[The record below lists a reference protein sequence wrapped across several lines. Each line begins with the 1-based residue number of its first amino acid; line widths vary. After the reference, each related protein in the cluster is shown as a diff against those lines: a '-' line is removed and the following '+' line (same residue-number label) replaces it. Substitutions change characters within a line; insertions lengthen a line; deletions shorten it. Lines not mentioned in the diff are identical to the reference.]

1 MRRLT
6 VRGASILGVECEL
19 GSREVD
25 NRETCRLLFGE
36 RAEAV
41 LKTSGIVKRRVAA
54 EGETSAGLCVKAAR
68 RLMERLGT
76 GPEEIA
82 AVVSV
87 SFTPEKAMPGNAYL
101 AQEALGLKEDTAAM
115 DLGHACAGYVYG
127 LYVAAGLAKDLGG
140 KVLLLDGDVQ
150 TKLAGMDT
158 AVLLSDAGSATMMGP
173 GDEEWKFAFWSDGGR
188 ADELKVEGGK
198 LKMDGFGVFKFV
210 ASDVSRWAEE
220 FLAGERVEKFVPH
233 QANVYMARELAKKL
247 KLEAELMVSGDEVGN
262 CASASIPVTLAMKNI
277 GRGKGRTFLAGFGG
291 GLSAAMALID
301 A

>member
-1 MRRLT
+1 MRTLR
-6 VRGASILGVECEL
+6 VKGAEILGVECEL
-19 GSREVD
+19 GAREVD
-25 NRETCRLLFGE
+25 NRETCRLIFGE

-41 LKTSGIVKRRVAA
+41 LKTAGILKRRVA
-54 EGETSAGLCVKAAR
+54 EPGETSAGLCVKAAK
-68 RLMERLGT
+68 RLMERLGIR
-76 GPEEIA
+76 PEEIA

-87 SFTPEKAMPGNAYL
+87 SFTPEKEMPGNAHL
-101 AQEALGLKEDTAAM
+101 IQSALGLRADTAAV

-127 LYVAAGLAKDLGG
+127 LYAAASLARDLGG
-140 KVLLLDGDVQ
+140 KVLLADGDVQ
-150 TKLAGMDT
+150 TKLASMDT
-158 AVLLSDAGSATMMGP
+158 AVLLSDAGSATIVAP
-173 GDEEWKFAFWSDGGR
+173 GDGDWKFAFWTDGTR
-188 ADELKVEGGK
+188 ANELKVEDGK

-220 FLAGERVEKFVPH
+220 FLAGEQVEKFVPH

-262 CASASIPVTLAMKNI
+262 CASASIPVTLAMKNG

-291 GLSAAMALID
+291 GLSAAMALVD